1 MLFVSAGFLFAFLPL
16 FLLAFMAVPGR
27 AKRIVLLVGSIVF
40 YLLSHLLRPFS
51 ILVLWVTVL
60 WHYFAGIFL
69 HRRRDR
75 FLLGLFIVV
84 DVLALIS
91 LRLLCNHL
99 SAQYYFPFPT
109 GASLYLLMGISYLIE
124 QYRDPTLPAEDLSQT
139 ARYLT
144 FFPIM
149 LAGPLI
155 RFRDFNEQCEQIS
168 FRMDSFARGARV
180 FTVGLVKVMV
190 GAILSEA
197 YDNIL
202 QYGNMQVNLAIGFLS
217 LCMMY
222 LIAFFAFSGYS
233 DMGVGL
239 CNMIGMSVRRDYR
252 SPLRATSPISYL
264 RGFFASFYDFWED
277 YVTVP
282 MSSLLHRAPWLSR
295 MLSRSLYVIALTLW
309 FRADRSAI
317 WIALPLLIAVLFEE
331 LPRVGDFFKR
341 RYGKPFGW
349 LLTFTVAVFYWT
361 LQRLGSYTKLL
372 EYLNNLREVS
382 GSYQSL
388 YTYATS
394 IGSDIII
401 VTVVALVILLPLSH
415 TGKSLLQPATGKKS
429 AVLEVAVMILLM
441 ALLLLTIVYFIPQF
455 PQYAI
460 DPYKYFII

>member
-1 MLFVSAGFLFAFLPL
+1 
-16 FLLAFMAVPGR
+16 
-27 AKRIVLLVGSIVF
+27 
-40 YLLSHLLRPFS
+40 
-51 ILVLWVTVL
+51 
-60 WHYFAGIFL
+60 
-69 HRRRDR
+69 
-75 FLLGLFIVV
+75 
-84 DVLALIS
+84 
-91 LRLLCNHL
+91 
-99 SAQYYFPFPT
+99 
-109 GASLYLLMGISYLIE
+109 
-124 QYRDPTLPAEDLSQT
+124 
-139 ARYLT
+139 
-144 FFPIM
+144 
-149 LAGPLI
+149 
-155 RFRDFNEQCEQIS
+155 
-168 FRMDSFARGARV
+168 
-180 FTVGLVKVMV
+180 
-190 GAILSEA
+190 
-197 YDNIL
+197 
-202 QYGNMQVNLAIGFLS
+202 
-217 LCMMY
+217 
-222 LIAFFAFSGYS
+222 
-233 DMGVGL
+233 
-239 CNMIGMSVRRDYR
+239 
-252 SPLRATSPISYL
+252 
-264 RGFFASFYDFWED
+264 
-277 YVTVP
+277 
-282 MSSLLHRAPWLSR
+282 

>member
-16 FLLAFMAVPGR
+16 FLLTFMLVPVR
-27 AKRIVLLVGSIVF
+27 AKRIVLLMGSIIF
-40 YLLSHLLRPFS
+40 YFLSHLFRPFS
-51 ILVLWVTVL
+51 VLVLWVSVL
-60 WHYFAGIFL
+60 GHYFAGILL

-75 FLLGLFIVV
+75 FLLGLFIAV
-84 DVLALIS
+84 DLLALVS

-124 QYRDPTLPAEDLSQT
+124 HYRDPSLRADDLSQT
-139 ARYLT
+139 ALYLT

-155 RFRDFNEQCEQIS
+155 RYRDFNEQCKHLTM
-168 FRMDSFARGARV
+168 RMDTFARGARV

-190 GAILSEA
+190 SAILCRA

-217 LCMMY
+217 LCMMS
-222 LIAFFAFSGYS
+222 LIVFFAFSGYS

-239 CNMIGMSVRRDYR
+239 CSMMGMSLRRDY
-252 SPLRATSPISYL
+252 SNPLMATSPMGYL
-264 RGFFASFYDFWED
+264 RGFFVSLYDFWED
-277 YVTVP
+277 YVSGP
-282 MSSLLHRAPWLSR
+282 LSSVLSRFPWLSR
-295 MLSRSLYVIALTLW
+295 LLTRTLFVLALTLW
-309 FRADRSAI
+309 FRTDRSAVL
-317 WIALPLLIAVLFEE
+317 IALPLLIAVLLEE
-331 LPRVGDFFKR
+331 FTPLCHFFR
-341 RYGKPFGW
+341 RRGGKLLGW
-349 LLTFTVAVFYWT
+349 LLTFLVTVFYWT
-361 LQRLGSYTKLL
+361 LQRLGSYAKLT

-401 VTVVALVILLPLSH
+401 VTVVALAVLLPLSH
-415 TGKSLLQPATGKKS
+415 TGESLMQPAVGRKA
-429 AVLEVAVMILLM
+429 AVRDAAVMLLLM
-441 ALLLLTIVYFIPQF
+441 MMLLLTFFYFIPQF
-455 PQYAI
+455 PQYAV
-460 DPYKYFII
+460 DPYRYFII